1 MPDTTPAESILGP
14 ITPICCTEPGCH
26 WACHGVPDKYADS
39 RARIVREH
47 LAAEHA
53 PTPEPSPTPAWS
65 DGDPLMEAVASEVWE
80 QCRTENSIVVDDPR
94 NIAAVAVT
102 VARQLLGATEPEPES
117 GCAHCGSPGH
127 TWDDCEA
134 YTAAVAEETD
144 EEREQR
150 EDREE
155 AARLHAAG
163 DHQYCDVTCETA
175 MPTDAMRN
183 FVIAKGYPGTAGALD
198 ELLRRAAA
206 PPAPVD
212 RAATPVSQAQ
222 VTMLSELTDDLN
234 RRRDMA
240 TAAAGVQP
248 PTTSEA
254 RTVLAAALDGMATLI
269 TTSSRD
275 WGTYRVD
282 AWLYAVLVGWD
293 CEEDTHDKTC
303 VHGALEEMQQA
314 HGWDD
319 AAVAKARRYRAAVR
333 ALATPPAAPAA
344 PEEPTR

>member
-1 MPDTTPAESILGP
+1 MPDPTPAESILGP

-53 PTPEPSPTPAWS
+53 PTPEPSPTPAWV
-65 DGDPLMEAVASEVWE
+65 DGDPLMEATASAVWE

-94 NIAAVAVT
+94 NIAAVAAT
-102 VARQLLGATEPEPES
+102 VARQLLGTTTSEGPA
-117 GCAHCGSPGH
+117 
-127 TWDDCEA
+127 D
-134 YTAAVAEETD
+134 EETD

-175 MPTDAMRN
+175 MPTEAMRN

-206 PPAPVD
+206 APPAPVD
-212 RAATPVSQAQ
+212 RAA
-222 VTMLSELTDDLN
+222 LTDSDRQFLTFALDLAF
-234 RRRDMA
+234 DEMVS
-240 TAAAGVQP
+240 TAGF
-248 PTTSEA
+248 TDEDH
-254 RTVLAAALDGMATLI
+254 AAL
-269 TTSSRD
+269 
-275 WGTYRVD
+275 
-282 AWLYAVLVGWD
+282 
-293 CEEDTHDKTC
+293 EKF
-303 VHGALEEMQQA
+303 
-314 HGWDD
+314 
-319 AAVAKARRYRAAVR
+319 R

-344 PEEPTR
+344 PEELTP